1 MFWGYKSLNMG
12 VTGMNVER
20 LKRVLEEL
28 RSMLPMSE
36 KEFGKVF
43 FNKTG
48 CVWSEVI
55 GNEETVEKE
64 ARVEDVL
71 IYLYRNYPIV
81 IMCKDSD
88 FELKLS
94 YYILMLGKVD
104 GYVIH
109 FDFDKIDAMGNRCRN
124 VGEK

>member
-1 MFWGYKSLNMG
+1 
-12 VTGMNVER
+12 MNVEQLR
-20 LKRVLEEL
+20 EVLEEL

-36 KEFGKVF
+36 KEFGKLF
-43 FNKTG
+43 LNKTG

-55 GNEETVEKE
+55 GDEETVEKYSNI
-64 ARVEDVL
+64 EDAL
-71 IYLYRNYPIV
+71 IYVYRNYPIV
-81 IMCKDSD
+81 IMCKDND

-109 FDFDKIDAMGNRCRN
+109 FDFDKIDAIGNKRRN